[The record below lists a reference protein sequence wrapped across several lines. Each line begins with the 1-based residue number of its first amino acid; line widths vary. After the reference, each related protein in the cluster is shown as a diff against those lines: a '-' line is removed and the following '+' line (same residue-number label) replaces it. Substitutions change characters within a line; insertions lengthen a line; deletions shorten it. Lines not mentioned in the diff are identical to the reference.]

1 MREAQRP
8 QPRTELRTARKRL
21 GALKLRHIDFIYPL
35 GGRPGLSRFPQGLK
49 SNIESRNNVYWIGE
63 PIVAAKYLRRLQ
75 NVKQVLCSD
84 IEAPAAGIRSALYNS
99 IIMILREKMTT
110 SRPFTEPINVSA
122 SNC

>member
-75 NVKQVLCSD
+75 NVKQVLCSVSVAH
-84 IEAPAAGIRSALYNS
+84 ELAA
-99 IIMILREKMTT
+99 
-110 SRPFTEPINVSA
+110 
-122 SNC
+122 